1 MKIFF
6 SRRAKSDWLKLDSS
20 VQEQLRRKI
29 DFFISQKNPIRW
41 ADSLMGNYSGKFR
54 FRIGEYRII
63 FEVEKDMIF
72 VLRVGHRRDI
82 YK

>member
-6 SRRAKSDWLKLDSS
+6 SRRAKSDWLKLDHDT
-20 VQEQLRRKI
+20 QEQLRRKL

-41 ADSLMGNYSGKFR
+41 ADSLKGSYSGKFR